1 MSKHGSRF
9 CVPEKS
15 KMEEKKKN
23 VEKKKMRRE
32 MVNAIG
38 EDMGFPAS

>member
-1 MSKHGSRF
+1 
-9 CVPEKS
+9 
-15 KMEEKKKN
+15 MEEKKKN
-23 VEKKKMRRE
+23 VWRRE